1 MVKKNSLAFSV
12 FGVLALLT
20 LMSFASATIS
30 FSNQVP
36 TTLSQTGTSFAIDVA
51 SDVALEKATF
61 SIPQITDYNGKKIT
75 FTVPSIATTINPA
88 AIAVPFSYNVEPG
101 FDFFGKEYSTT
112 LTADGDLTS
121 PNATQTLTFT
131 QTSFCAWDGNNA
143 TGSDLTVTIR
153 DVTVTKGYGQDDEWL
168 PLDEI
173 EVELR
178 VKNSNNNEDIDNI
191 AVEWGLFDKKSGD
204 WVIEVSE
211 EDDFNLNKGDDKTL
225 ILSFKLEDLDV
236 NFEDLQNGDFVF
248 YVRATGDVDADTEY
262 VACGSNSKS
271 IKIMDENDF
280 VILNDIKVLPEE
292 TSCGGSVQITA
303 DVWSIGNDNQDDVYV
318 LITNAEL
325 GISQKIVIG
334 DINAFDNEK
343 LDAVV
348 KIPSDAE
355 EKSYY
360 LTLGVYNEDDGLY
373 KNDYDDTESTSDVL
387 INIASG
393 SCSTEVP
400 VSVTAVLETTAK
412 AGEEFTVK
420 ATVTNTAS
428 VRKTFLF
435 EVGGYTDWATF
446 VSVDEPSLTLDA
458 GKSADVLIKLKANE
472 DASGSK
478 NFNIVMKEGSKV
490 LTQPVSVPVA
500 GKGFSITG
508 LFAGLGGN
516 TYLWAI
522 GALNV
527 LLVLIIIVVAVRVV
541 RKK

>member
-1 MVKKNSLAFSV
+1 MMKKNSLVFSV

-20 LMSFASATIS
+20 LMSFASALDLSASTTPLPQTNGSFTITIANS
-30 FSNQVP
+30 AGGG
-36 TTLSQTGTSFAIDVA
+36 TLSYLVKDSTGMVYTGFTFNQSAFTGNETLTVLYTIPTFDFKFGGEYTVT
-51 SDVALEKATF
+51 VTATE
-61 SIPQITDYNGKKIT
+61 
-75 FTVPSIATTINPA
+75 TTIPA
-88 AIAVPFSYNVEPG
+88 NNDTV
-101 FDFFGKEYSTT
+101 T
-112 LTADGDLTS
+112 LTFVQTLFYDGANDGDLDVS
-121 PNATQTLTFT
+121 TLNF
-131 QTSFCAWDGNNA
+131 NV
-143 TGSDLTVTIR
+143 L
-153 DVTVTKGYGQDDEWL
+153 KGFGDDEKYWY
-168 PLDEI
+168 PLDEVEI
-173 EVELR
+173 EFT
-178 VKNSNNNEDIDNI
+178 VKNNGNWDVENI
-191 AVEWGLFDKKSGD
+191 EIQTCLFDKADGSCVLDEGD
-204 WVIEVSE
+204 MEIDN
-211 EDDFNLNKGDDKTL
+211 DDFNLDSGDKETVTITFQVDAE
-225 ILSFKLEDLDV
+225 KLTAG
-236 NFEDLQNGDFVF
+236 NTHYTF
-248 YVRATGDVDADTEY
+248 YVKAVGNIDDNDAQDEGFDGDETGD
-262 VACGSNSKS
+262 SNSK
-271 IKIMDENDF
+271 KIDIITDDNF
-280 VILNDIKVLPEE
+280 VILNNLELLG
-292 TSCGGSVQITA
+292 TASCGDTVQVSGE
-303 DVWSIGNDNQDDVYV
+303 VWNVGDDEEKDVYLKV
-318 LITNAEL
+318 FNTQL
-325 GISQKIVIG
+325 GISQKVEVG
-334 DINAFDNEK
+334 DIDSLESKDLLFT
-343 LDAVV
+343 VV
-348 KIPSDAE
+348 VPEDAE
-355 EKSYY
+355 EGNYDLSF
-360 LTLGVYNEDDGLY
+360 LV
-373 KNDYDDTESTSDVL
+373 YDDNDDIFENTKDDQAQFTLPLS
-387 INIASG
+387 IASG

-400 VSVTAVLETTAK
+400 VSVIASLETTAK